1 MRCSHNSVW
10 VNKVK
15 YMKNKT
21 AVITGASGGIGKAA
35 CHVLARE
42 GYDIILHYNKNGD
55 MAQQTVNTLRHVYG
69 VEAEAIQCD
78 LSLNGAGK
86 ELGEKIKRLTDKVD
100 VLINNAGLSLV
111 GVFQC
116 LDSADIARLM
126 NVNLNNAME
135 LTAELL
141 PLMIKEQKGNII
153 NVSSVW
159 GVTGGSC
166 EVHYSASKAG
176 LIGFTKALA
185 KEVGASGIR
194 VNCVAPGFIETEM
207 NSCFDAQAVRAV
219 VEETPLCRTGKPEDV
234 AELIGFLADD
244 KSSFITGQVIGI
256 DGGLGV

>member
-1 MRCSHNSVW
+1 MNR
-10 VNKVK
+10 
-15 YMKNKT
+15 T
-21 AVITGASGGIGKAA
+21 AVVTGASGGIGEAVCYA
-35 CHVLARE
+35 LAKD
-42 GYDIILHYNKNGD
+42 GYNIILHCNKNAD
-55 MAQQTVNTLRHVYG
+55 KAQQIADRIKTEYTVD
-69 VEAEAIQCD
+69 AFCIQCD
-78 LSLNGAGK
+78 LSQNGAGK
-86 ELGEKIKRLTDKVD
+86 LLGDKIKEITSRVD
-100 VLINNAGLSLV
+100 VLVNNAGLSLV

-116 LDSADIARLM
+116 LDAESVTRLM
-126 NVNLNNAME
+126 NVNLNSAME

-141 PLMIKEQKGNII
+141 PLMIREQSGSII

-207 NSCFDAQAVRAV
+207 NSCFDEETVKAV

-234 AELIGFLADD
+234 AELVTFLASD
-244 KSSFITGQVIGI
+244 KASFITGQIIGI
-256 DGGLGV
+256 DGGLGI